1 MLQVL
6 WLAARMLY
14 LENLSMILI
23 IIMKNW
29 AAHFTSLSYTFIKE
43 IVKINYSNP
52 TNTVFVALG
61 AYNRILEK
69 NLPNNESS
77 HPLVGKWITLNET

>member
-6 WLAARMLY
+6 WLAAWMLF

-23 IIMKNW
+23 IIVMNW
-29 AAHFTSLSYTFIKE
+29 AAHVTSLSYTSIKE
-43 IVKINYSNP
+43 TVKINYSNP
-52 TNTVFVALG
+52 TNTVLVALG

-69 NLPNNESS
+69 TYKIMRVHTLA
-77 HPLVGKWITLNET
+77 GKWITLNET

>member
-6 WLAARMLY
+6 WLAAWMLF

-23 IIMKNW
+23 IIVMNW
-29 AAHFTSLSYTFIKE
+29 AAHFTSLSYTSIKE

-52 TNTVFVALG
+52 INTVFVALG

-77 HPLVGKWITLNET
+77 